1 MTSCEKDLAQ
11 NCDLYLISPW
21 ETSRNFALKIL
32 LSILPRGPF
41 ERWDRGHRAETCH
54 SLTAKQADLLDYS
67 AYASIYFAGWDQQP
81 SPTCFLSI
89 VIFLKL
95 E

>member
-41 ERWDRGHRAETCH
+41 ERWDRGHRAESCH
-54 SLTAKQADLLDYS
+54 SLTAKQANLLDYS
-67 AYASIYFAGWDQQP
+67 TYVQAFILPAGINSLLQP
-81 SPTCFLSI
+81 AFSQLS
-89 VIFLKL
+89 FS
-95 E
+95 